1 MVCLETDFLI
11 DLLRKRPTA
20 IHKLELLTR
29 SAEQLVVTPIS
40 ATELFECGAADQ
52 RHSEMENVER
62 ILHTLYL
69 LDFDLLAAK
78 KAGELLGDLSQKG
91 QKIGDM
97 DTITA
102 GIALRHGQT
111 TLITK
116 NQKHFE
122 KIHGLKLEGW

>member
-11 DLLRKRPTA
+11 DLLRSRPA
-20 IHKLELLTR
+20 ALHKLEQLTR
-29 SAEQLVVTPIS
+29 DEEHLVVTPIS
-40 ATELFECGAADQ
+40 ATELFECGAVDQ

-62 ILHTLYL
+62 ILHTLHL
-69 LDFDLLAAK
+69 LDFDILAAK

-102 GIALRHGQT
+102 GIALRHEQT

-116 NQKHFE
+116 NKKHFE
-122 KIHGLKLEGW
+122 KIPNLKLEGW

>member
-11 DLLRKRPTA
+11 DLLRSRPA
-20 IHKLELLTR
+20 ALHKLEQLTR
-29 SAEQLVVTPIS
+29 DEERLVVTPIS

-52 RHSEMENVER
+52 RHSEMESVER
-62 ILHTLYL
+62 ILHALHL
-69 LDFDLLAAK
+69 LDFDILAAK
-78 KAGELLGDLSQKG
+78 KAGELLGDLSRKG

-102 GIALRHGQT
+102 GIALRHEQT

-116 NQKHFE
+116 NRKHFE
-122 KIHGLKLEGW
+122 KIPNLKIEEW